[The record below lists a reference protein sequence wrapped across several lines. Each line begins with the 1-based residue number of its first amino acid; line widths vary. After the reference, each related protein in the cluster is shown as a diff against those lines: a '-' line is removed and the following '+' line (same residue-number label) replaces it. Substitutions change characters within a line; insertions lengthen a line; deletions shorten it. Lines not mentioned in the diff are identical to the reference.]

1 MSLSTSPTPL
11 ERLDDIKT
19 KIMKE
24 ISEGAA
30 PFERTFGDYMDFFLT
45 PKYTFNTLSR
55 IILIAT
61 NIIIFEKFLESRII
75 KIKLQTVGRN
85 KIRTKFLEIIYK
97 EFWYL
102 PFVML
107 FYNIIVIMI
116 IYVLYFCF
124 FLMVYSQNSRMSS
137 MTTKQKSDSY
147 LFNLKI
153 FGEMIIIF
161 FLSLIINLIIL
172 IVIYYIL
179 VVLSKERVSVRND
192 TDNTEITDKFI
203 DKFYSYYRFSY
214 YSSILFIAIFLQD
227 FEYSNYK
234 PK

>member
-1 MSLSTSPTPL
+1 
-11 ERLDDIKT
+11 
-19 KIMKE
+19 
-24 ISEGAA
+24 
-30 PFERTFGDYMDFFLT
+30 
-45 PKYTFNTLSR
+45 
-55 IILIAT
+55 
-61 NIIIFEKFLESRII
+61 
-75 KIKLQTVGRN
+75 
-85 KIRTKFLEIIYK
+85 
-97 EFWYL
+97 
-102 PFVML
+102 
-107 FYNIIVIMI
+107 
-116 IYVLYFCF
+116 
-124 FLMVYSQNSRMSS
+124 MVYSQNSRMST
-137 MTTKQKSDSY
+137 MTATRSKSDSY

-161 FLSLIINLIIL
+161 FLSFIINLIIL

-234 PK
+234 PN

>member
-1 MSLSTSPTPL
+1 MGNLYNYL
-11 ERLDDIKT
+11 I
-19 KIMKE
+19 
-24 ISEGAA
+24 
-30 PFERTFGDYMDFFLT
+30 T

-75 KIKLQTVGRN
+75 KIKLQTVGKN

-102 PFVML
+102 PFILL
-107 FYNIIVIMI
+107 FYNIIVMMI

-124 FLMVYSQNSRMSS
+124 FLMVYSQNSRMST
-137 MTTKQKSDSY
+137 MTATRSKSDSY

-161 FLSLIINLIIL
+161 FLSFIINLIIL

-179 VVLSKERVSVRND
+179 VVLSKERVSERND
-192 TDNTEITDKFI
+192 TDNSEITDKFI

-214 YSSILFIAIFLQD
+214 YSSILFITIFLQD

-234 PK
+234 PN

>member
-1 MSLSTSPTPL
+1 MSNY
-11 ERLDDIKT
+11 
-19 KIMKE
+19 MK
-24 ISEGAA
+24 
-30 PFERTFGDYMDFFLT
+30 YFLT

-75 KIKLQTVGRN
+75 KIKLETVGKN
-85 KIRTKFLEIIYK
+85 KIKTKFLEIIYK

-102 PFVML
+102 PFIML
-107 FYNIIVIMI
+107 FYNIIVMMI
-116 IYVLYFCF
+116 IYLLYFCF
-124 FLMVYSQNSRMSS
+124 FLMVYSQNCSMSD
-137 MTTKQKSDSY
+137 MTERGPKSDSY

-153 FGEMIIIF
+153 FGEMIITV

-179 VVLSKERVSVRND
+179 VVLSKERVSERND
-192 TDNTEITDKFI
+192 TDNTEITDKFL

-214 YSSILFIAIFLQD
+214 YSSMLFIAIFLQD
-227 FEYSNYK
+227 FEYSNQN
-234 PK
+234 